1 MEHTKKLEELNAETL
16 KKLEEYMQ
24 AKGAAGSEHH
34 DTINTAKEKWQTA
47 WNEFLETL
55 LVLERLEI

>member
-1 MEHTKKLEELNAETL
+1 MEHKKRLEELNDETL

-24 AKGAAGSEHH
+24 AKGSTGSEHH
-34 DTINTAKEKWQTA
+34 DTINTAKEKWQAA

-55 LVLERLEI
+55 TVLERLEI